1 MHYGTKLKNNNN
13 LLKVLKQL
21 IALHLKWL
29 LLAVGLFIVSIGI
42 NVYVNYSYSLKNI
55 QYKLTNLIQD
65 KEKEVYKIIHLPNV
79 ADSINSNPLY
89 LEFVTKSFNTNHFG
103 IFIYK
108 KDSNNYYNNIY
119 WSTNAYGPTTDDLQ
133 EPDGTYFT
141 EYQNGYFEVIK
152 KTYANNIVLIALIP
166 VQWHFFIEN
175 EYLKKQFVGIRNI
188 EKKVE
193 LSIIYEKNCLPIINT
208 NSKTLFYIKEKDT
221 LQKNSPSLWSVLLKT
236 LALVC
241 FFNFINLLALGLGK
255 NEKSNKDLYFLIVTI
270 LIVRIASYLFPFPF
284 NYSNL
289 RLFDA
294 SLYAS
299 NVIHPS
305 LGDLL
310 INTILIFWI
319 AVFAKYKSIKNNTT
333 NTTKVSSGVAY
344 VLLAIL
350 TISAFTTSNIIS
362 SLVVDSKI
370 SLDVSNFFSLN
381 IYSIIALI
389 ILCLWCLTF
398 YHFSHLLF
406 KKIWLSKL
414 NLLHQTFTIG
424 IIGLT
429 IVTFLTPERFLLQDL
444 FTLLWLILYVIIH
457 YYRKEDGNKFL
468 GKSSFLI
475 FWLLFF
481 SASTATILVYQ
492 NNNIEIQQRKKWAE
506 KLAEQTDPNS
516 ETLLKIATTNISDV
530 FLYNNFNRL
539 CDENA
544 NKFVKDSLV
553 NENFSGYLNKYD
565 TRIYVFDSL
574 YKPVFNDDS
583 TSYAAIKTIILN
595 QCKETQIPNLYTYEG
610 ANNKQNYIYE
620 KAIQKNKNKTLG
632 YIFVFV
638 KSKTY
643 KSEAIYPVLFKQVS
657 DLSSDFNTNYAY
669 AIYNNNKLVEVF
681 NNYNFLFNLTNS
693 NSSLAKFETKF
704 NKAYSELWHYTG
716 NGKTIIIAKKNTN
729 LIEYL
734 TLVAYLFFIFL
745 FMVGTFNVLYF
756 LIRNRLNKKNYATAV
771 QVSIKTQIHA
781 TIIFISIFSF
791 IVIGAATI
799 SFFIYRFKEN
809 NQDKLNKAIQNV
821 ALQLENQIKNIDNNL
836 MFDDELEWN
845 EIKNIGI
852 IEKLINEAGETLNTD
867 INLYDINGKLITS
880 TQPYIYNK
888 HLLNEYMHPIAFK
901 EMYHN
906 KSVRYMQTENI
917 GNFEYIS
924 IYEPLNNTKDEII
937 GYVSIPYLNS
947 QTELNQEISN
957 FLATLINLNAIIF
970 LLAGAIAYLATDR
983 ITSSFKIITNQ
994 MNLVTLEN
1002 KNKPIEWNRND
1013 EIGALIN
1020 EYNKMVQKL
1029 EQSAIALAQSEREG
1043 AWREMARQVAHEI
1056 KNPLTPMK
1064 LSIQY
1069 LEKVVDSNNSN
1080 TKELTKNVAATLIEQ
1095 IEQLSK
1101 IAGDF
1106 SQFANI
1112 TNIKLETFK
1121 FSEIIEPLI
1130 QLHSTNPKVK
1140 IQYTQTTQP
1149 YNIKA
1154 DRVQMSRLFTNLITN
1169 AIEAPNKNEMI
1180 AITISEEI
1188 TQQQIAITITDNAIG
1203 IPEEMKE
1210 KIFEPNFT
1218 TKNSGTGLGL
1228 AICKG
1233 IVEKANGHISFTSTL
1248 DKGTSFIVTLPI
1260 TV

>member
-1 MHYGTKLKNNNN
+1 
-13 LLKVLKQL
+13 
-21 IALHLKWL
+21 
-29 LLAVGLFIVSIGI
+29 
-42 NVYVNYSYSLKNI
+42 
-55 QYKLTNLIQD
+55 
-65 KEKEVYKIIHLPNV
+65 
-79 ADSINSNPLY
+79 
-89 LEFVTKSFNTNHFG
+89 
-103 IFIYK
+103 
-108 KDSNNYYNNIY
+108 
-119 WSTNAYGPTTDDLQ
+119 
-133 EPDGTYFT
+133 
-141 EYQNGYFEVIK
+141 
-152 KTYANNIVLIALIP
+152 
-166 VQWHFFIEN
+166 
-175 EYLKKQFVGIRNI
+175 
-188 EKKVE
+188 
-193 LSIIYEKNCLPIINT
+193 
-208 NSKTLFYIKEKDT
+208 
-221 LQKNSPSLWSVLLKT
+221 
-236 LALVC
+236 
-241 FFNFINLLALGLGK
+241 
-255 NEKSNKDLYFLIVTI
+255 
-270 LIVRIASYLFPFPF
+270 
-284 NYSNL
+284 
-289 RLFDA
+289 
-294 SLYAS
+294 
-299 NVIHPS
+299 
-305 LGDLL
+305 
-310 INTILIFWI
+310 
-319 AVFAKYKSIKNNTT
+319 
-333 NTTKVSSGVAY
+333 
-344 VLLAIL
+344 
-350 TISAFTTSNIIS
+350 
-362 SLVVDSKI
+362 
-370 SLDVSNFFSLN
+370 
-381 IYSIIALI
+381 
-389 ILCLWCLTF
+389 
-398 YHFSHLLF
+398 
-406 KKIWLSKL
+406 
-414 NLLHQTFTIG
+414 
-424 IIGLT
+424 
-429 IVTFLTPERFLLQDL
+429 
-444 FTLLWLILYVIIH
+444 
-457 YYRKEDGNKFL
+457 
-468 GKSSFLI
+468 
-475 FWLLFF
+475 
-481 SASTATILVYQ
+481 
-492 NNNIEIQQRKKWAE
+492 
-506 KLAEQTDPNS
+506 
-516 ETLLKIATTNISDV
+516 
-530 FLYNNFNRL
+530 
-539 CDENA
+539 
-544 NKFVKDSLV
+544 
-553 NENFSGYLNKYD
+553 
-565 TRIYVFDSL
+565 
-574 YKPVFNDDS
+574 
-583 TSYAAIKTIILN
+583 
-595 QCKETQIPNLYTYEG
+595 
-610 ANNKQNYIYE
+610 
-620 KAIQKNKNKTLG
+620 
-632 YIFVFV
+632 
-638 KSKTY
+638 
-643 KSEAIYPVLFKQVS
+643 
-657 DLSSDFNTNYAY
+657 
-669 AIYNNNKLVEVF
+669 
-681 NNYNFLFNLTNS
+681 
-693 NSSLAKFETKF
+693 
-704 NKAYSELWHYTG
+704 
-716 NGKTIIIAKKNTN
+716 
-729 LIEYL
+729 
-734 TLVAYLFFIFL
+734 
-745 FMVGTFNVLYF
+745 
-756 LIRNRLNKKNYATAV
+756 
-771 QVSIKTQIHA
+771 
-781 TIIFISIFSF
+781 
-791 IVIGAATI
+791 
-799 SFFIYRFKEN
+799 
-809 NQDKLNKAIQNV
+809 
-821 ALQLENQIKNIDNNL
+821 